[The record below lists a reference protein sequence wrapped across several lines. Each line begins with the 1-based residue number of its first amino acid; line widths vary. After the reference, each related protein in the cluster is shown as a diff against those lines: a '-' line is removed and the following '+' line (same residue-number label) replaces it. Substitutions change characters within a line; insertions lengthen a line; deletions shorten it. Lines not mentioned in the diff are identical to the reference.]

1 MANFW
6 LFFVGQCSYPRR
18 FHINVF
24 FDAATKF
31 LILIIFTLINYLFI
45 LSKFIFYISFNI
57 FLNYFIDK
65 INVIKERKMLGPLLQ
80 GLVNILAKSKK
91 TIDIPK
97 DPKTKIKL
105 PLQK

>member
-1 MANFW
+1 
-6 LFFVGQCSYPRR
+6 
-18 FHINVF
+18 
-24 FDAATKF
+24 
-31 LILIIFTLINYLFI
+31 
-45 LSKFIFYISFNI
+45 
-57 FLNYFIDK
+57 
-65 INVIKERKMLGPLLQ
+65 MLGPLLQ

>member
-31 LILIIFTLINYLFI
+31 LIF
-45 LSKFIFYISFNI
+45 
-57 FLNYFIDK
+57 K

-97 DPKTKIKL
+97 DPKTKIKP